1 MFVRLLVQRLVRR
14 LHTLFNYRKIHHNHR
29 RPNRGLW
36 GLRSFSSEATYAAA
50 AAAVAVAVSN
60 SNIKTAVLFL

>member
-36 GLRSFSSEATYAAA
+36 GLRSFSNEATYAAA
-50 AAAVAVAVSN
+50 AAAAAVVSN